1 MTMGMQLMQRYEE
14 IGREMG
20 AVGRMKLAML
30 TKMTSG
36 TAEKAEDSV
45 SNLRLVEEAMAQL
58 RKGG

>member
-1 MTMGMQLMQRYEE
+1 MGLQLMQRYEE

-20 AVGRMKLAML
+20 AIGRMKLAML

-36 TAEKAEDSV
+36 TAEKAEDSP

-58 RKGG
+58 RKGV

>member
-1 MTMGMQLMQRYEE
+1 MGVLLMKRYEDV
-14 IGREMG
+14 GKEMG

-45 SNLRLVEEAMAQL
+45 SNLKLVDDAIAQL
-58 RKGG
+58 RKAM

>member
-1 MTMGMQLMQRYEE
+1 MGIQLTKRYEA
-14 IGREMG
+14 IAREMG

-45 SNLRLVEEAMAQL
+45 SNLKLVDDAILQL
-58 RKGG
+58 RKAV

>member
-1 MTMGMQLMQRYEE
+1 MGILLAKRYEE

-36 TAEKAEDSV
+36 GAEKAEDSA
-45 SNLRLVEEAMAQL
+45 SNLKLIDDAIVQL
-58 RKGG
+58 RKAV

>member
-1 MTMGMQLMQRYEE
+1 MGVQLMQRYDE
-14 IGREMG
+14 ISREMG

-45 SNLRLVEEAMAQL
+45 SNLRMVEEAMAQL
-58 RKGG
+58 RKTG

>member
-1 MTMGMQLMQRYEE
+1 MGKQLLQRYDE

-36 TAEKAEDSV
+36 AAEKAEDSP
-45 SNLRLVEEAMAQL
+45 SNLRLVEEAVMQL
-58 RKGG
+58 RKGV